1 MNKKGSWLAL
11 ALSGVLA
18 LNLCTPV
25 RAEDK
30 PDEGTK
36 KEETVYAFLDWQGQ
50 LKSAT
55 VSEWLHNEQGFRQTA
70 DQSILENIKNIN
82 GDDLPEQNGTSLVW
96 NSDEHDLYYQGT
108 TTAELPLTM
117 EVSYQFNGKTVDP
130 HEIVGQSGSLTIT
143 IKLINHLETTETING
158 KTKYISTLFPC
169 AIVTDLP
176 TETFKDVKAEDGL
189 ILNESKNQ
197 IVALATVSG
206 MSQMLRDSD
215 VSALDDVKDKLKDE
229 FVITANVEN
238 FEMPSI
244 ILAAAGTS
252 NLEDKEIDRSDLD
265 KLTDGV
271 DDLKDA
277 TAKILDGT
285 VQLHDANIELND
297 KMGEFQS
304 KYKEFSDGLNT
315 AATSSKALKEGA
327 QKLSSGVGQIQ
338 TQLTAMLQNYNL
350 TDEQLMGL
358 LQQLNGSLTQLQ
370 GASALMEQLAG
381 SMQALA
387 TMPQA
392 TGDAIRAAG
401 QSEAFNDTW
410 AGVTEQ
416 VRAGVKQNLPPV
428 NVEIDQNALVSA
440 IGSALAEQGVAEEQI
455 PALTQAIAGKV
466 GEQLNSQLGAAQEM
480 IAAGLGQAVDA
491 GVDTMSSYGKQAA
504 VGTVDQIAQTV
515 QDTMSAKVQEMAGL
529 MSQAQQLTT
538 EMTAMINNINGMIE
552 QIGGVDELKNAL
564 AGLQQLP
571 EGLKDLKEGT
581 DQLAAGTAAMN
592 AGLDKLNG
600 ASGDITDAIN
610 KFKDATQEL
619 AEKTGELNDGV
630 DEFSREGIDELS
642 GKVTDAM
649 DDLNDVLDTAKAAL
663 DQSKE
668 YRSYAG
674 AADTMETSVKFIMK
688 TDEIKLPEEKTTA
701 VETKTEVK
709 TSFWDRVKNLFH

>member
-1 MNKKGSWLAL
+1 MNKKGSWLTL

-30 PDEGTK
+30 P
-36 KEETVYAFLDWQGQ
+36 EETVYAFLDWQGQ

-70 DQSILENIKNIN
+70 DQSILENIKNIK
-82 GDDLPEQNGTSLVW
+82 GDDLPEQNGTSLMW

-117 EVSYQFNGKTVDP
+117 EVSYQFNGKRVDP

-143 IKLINHLETTETING
+143 IKLINHLEITETING

-206 MSQMLRDSD
+206 MSQMLKDSD
-215 VSALDDVKDKLKDE
+215 VSALDDIKDKLKDE

-315 AATSSKALKEGA
+315 AVTSSKELKEGA
-327 QKLSSGVGQIQ
+327 QKLSDGVGQIQ
-338 TQLTAMLQNYNL
+338 TQLTAMLQKYNL

-401 QSEAFNDTW
+401 QSDEFNNTW
-410 AGVTEQ
+410 AAVTEQ
-416 VRAGVKQNLPPV
+416 VRAGVKQNLPAV
-428 NVEIDQNALVSA
+428 NVEMDQNALVSA
-440 IGSALAEQGVAEEQI
+440 IGSALAEQGVAEEEI
-455 PALTQAIAGKV
+455 PGLTQAIAGKV
-466 GEQLNSQLGAAQEM
+466 GEQLNAQLGSAQER

-491 GVDTMSSYGKQAA
+491 GVDTMSGYGKQAA

-538 EMTAMINNINGMIE
+538 EMTAMIDKINGMIE

-571 EGLKDLKEGT
+571 EGLNDLKEGT
-581 DQLAAGTAAMN
+581 DQLAAGTVAMN

-610 KFKDATQEL
+610 KFKGATQEL

-688 TDEIKLPEEKTTA
+688 TDEIKLPEEKTTV